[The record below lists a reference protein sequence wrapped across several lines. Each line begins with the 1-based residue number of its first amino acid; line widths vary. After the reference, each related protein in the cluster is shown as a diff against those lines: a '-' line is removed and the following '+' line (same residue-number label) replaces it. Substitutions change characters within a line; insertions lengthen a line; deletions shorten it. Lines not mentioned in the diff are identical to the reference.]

1 MEIIAESRRVLL
13 EKRLVDQKYKWNQ
26 APLEEVV
33 RILFEEQNRKSPL
46 PFNIECETGSTVS
59 LEVGEKAVLSSVIN
73 SLIKEGVDVFLIGD
87 TLKIGKHI

>member
-33 RILFEEQNRKSPL
+33 RILFEEQNRKSP
-46 PFNIECETGSTVS
+46 ERVSSRTRAST
-59 LEVGEKAVLSSVIN
+59 N
-73 SLIKEGVDVFLIGD
+73 
-87 TLKIGKHI
+87 

>member
-1 MEIIAESRRVLL
+1 MEIIAESWRVLL
-13 EKRLVDQKYKWNQ
+13 EKRLVDQKQKRLN

-33 RILFEEQNRKSPL
+33 RTLFDEQNRKSPL
-46 PFNIECETGSTVS
+46 PFNVECETGSTVS